1 MQKPSPASAFTLL
14 EVLVVIFIAFVL
26 FAMLQPSIYRKP
38 PGLNLNV
45 RCLSNQKQ
53 IALGLIMYEDDHHGE
68 FPWQGLNTNG
78 AVSAFIRDGRAASQF
93 KVLSNYLN
101 YTQVFL
107 CPSDHKRNTATNF
120 AAMTDTTTSYFVG
133 FGWGTNQTETILTG
147 DRHLISNG
155 RPVPPGLLTYSNGS
169 VMNWS
174 RELHANMKMSYGNL
188 SFADG
193 HAQGVGSAGLT
204 SIFSREGLA
213 TNLLAVP

>member
-53 IALGLIMYEDDHHGE
+53 IALGLIMYEDDHRGQ
-68 FPWQGLNTNG
+68 FPWRGLNTNG
-78 AVSAFIRDGRAASQF
+78 VVGKFIRDGQAASQF
-93 KVLSNYLN
+93 KPLSNYLN
-101 YTQVFL
+101 YANVL
-107 CPSDHKRNTATNF
+107 ICPSDHAKRMATNF
-120 AAMTDTTTSYFVG
+120 AAMTDANASYFVN
-133 FGWGTNQTETILTG
+133 FDFETNLSTAILTG

-155 RPVPPGLLTYSNGS
+155 RPVPPGLFTYSNGFA
-169 VMNWS
+169 MNWS
-174 RELHANMKMSYGNL
+174 GELHGNVKMPYGNL

-193 HAQGVGSAGLT
+193 HAQGVRGTDLT
-204 SIFSREGLA
+204 SIFERQGSPP
-213 TNLLAVP
+213 NLLAIP